1 MPGVPEG
8 VGTGVIAYEK
18 VAFVHYE
25 DPATTPQQIV
35 FEGLDCV
42 DQAEKWAHRCLRVV
56 EHWRNHTELGVC
68 PPDCPGL
75 RAG

>member
-1 MPGVPEG
+1 MLGVPEG

-18 VAFVHYE
+18 VAFVRWE
-25 DPATTPQQIV
+25 DPDATPQHVV
-35 FEGLDCV
+35 FEGSDCV
-42 DQAEKWAHRCLRVV
+42 DQAEKWAHQCLELVR
-56 EHWRNHTELGVC
+56 HWRHHSELGVC